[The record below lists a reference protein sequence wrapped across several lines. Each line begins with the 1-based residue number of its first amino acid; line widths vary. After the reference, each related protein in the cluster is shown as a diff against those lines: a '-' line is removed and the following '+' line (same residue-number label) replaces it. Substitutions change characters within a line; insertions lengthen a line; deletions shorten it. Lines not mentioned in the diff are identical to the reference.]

1 MGIVLAVATMFVI
14 IMFVVLNLCCNFQ
27 VARRVRADDGASLR
41 ASKGLDPSILESFP
55 VFTYSEVEVPRAQQ
69 GPLEID
75 LLPGTSELDQAG
87 PGRADEPRG
96 EVNEGEADANVV
108 VEVRGDIEE
117 GHIGKHRRCK
127 STGEVAESERVEEC
141 WMRFT
146 LMLPEKEMK
155 KYDEMTFCSLGK
167 LLWKILWSS
176 KMFLIADTNASI
188 GMDHLCRQS
197 NAGTG
202 EGDHDPLIHKMEIQ
216 NLTWIKP
223 YLEPQE
229 LLFTM
234 TIPLELQSSAGS
246 RAFLS
251 VLKDVIRMNKPSV
264 IALVETH
271 VRGDQATSISN
282 SIGYRGHL
290 TVDARGFSGGIW
302 IYWKQELVTVGLVN
316 QNSQQITMEIS

>member
-1 MGIVLAVATMFVI
+1 MILSIIVYHPKPYYYKHVPTLLLYITLLVVSPLLVTAQYLHGALTASNPLLMGIVLAVATMFVI

-55 VFTYSEVEVPRAQQ
+55 VFTYSEVAVHRAQP
-69 GPLEID
+69 GPLECTVCLSPFELDEKLRLLPKCNHVFHVDCLDPWLKDHSTCPLCRID
-75 LLPGTSELDQAG
+75 LVPGTSELDQAG

-155 KYDEMTFCSLGK
+155 KYDEVTNK
-167 LLWKILWSS
+167 YKRTRSS
-176 KMFLIADTNASI
+176 I
-188 GMDHLCRQS
+188 
-197 NAGTG
+197 
-202 EGDHDPLIHKMEIQ
+202 
-216 NLTWIKP
+216 
-223 YLEPQE
+223 
-229 LLFTM
+229 
-234 TIPLELQSSAGS
+234 
-246 RAFLS
+246 
-251 VLKDVIRMNKPSV
+251 
-264 IALVETH
+264 
-271 VRGDQATSISN
+271 
-282 SIGYRGHL
+282 
-290 TVDARGFSGGIW
+290 
-302 IYWKQELVTVGLVN
+302 
-316 QNSQQITMEIS
+316 